1 MSHKT
6 LKMKSTLLILLTLTT
21 ISFGQTTI
29 NVYPDSLE
37 SNVGLKYTP
46 GVFYVPKTAEA
57 QADFLGNG
65 IYQNGIRTHIIESA
79 LNNTTNLT
87 DCIAFLDNVSGIL
100 QDLSNKTGKLVFIF
114 EKMPAWLSS
123 SSDGSPAQTPGWYV
137 LNTKPPAN
145 YANWDNMVTTITNRI
160 VNTYGI
166 SNAYFE
172 IWNEPDL
179 GSWTGTQTEFF
190 ELYQHTYDAIK
201 TGNMANRV
209 GGPATNHWAKNI
221 SYQQPYGYINDSI
234 GDLSLVGELLDST
247 AAWNK
252 PLDFVSWHNFHIQ
265 HETNKNAIA
274 YITQKC
280 ASLGVS
286 TPELMVSEWNTP
298 SQVRETPLQRSY
310 FVKSQIETAKT
321 SLESNMV
328 AAWQD
333 FEQSTNEFHNDY
345 GMLSWGSI
353 HKPAYKAMLLSNKLK
368 GTTLT
373 TSSTIAS
380 DHVATLHMDTL
391 SVLITNYAPPA
402 FIGAFDYLFFE
413 HQLNGEQVDAAG
425 YIDLAGGDITYLD
438 SIFQG
443 LITINSTDAIS
454 TAINNSIPVYN
465 HYQSIET
472 TNRDF
477 TISIPGISGTHT
489 GVSYEID
496 SEKNNSHFKYD
507 SLLTQG
513 YSQNAATAS
522 ISANQ
527 TLESSTVTLTN
538 GQMSFSMEPN
548 SIRLFQFVIPELV
561 SMHELEEEIE
571 LTVYP
576 NPVFKELTI
585 ESDEIIGS
593 VQLLSVTGEELSRFD
608 VESTVFKHDLSDLP
622 VGIYYFHFMDLAKT
636 VKVVHQ

>member
-1 MSHKT
+1 
-6 LKMKSTLLILLTLTT
+6 MKLFSLILLLLTT
-21 ISFGQTTI
+21 FAFGQTTI
-29 NVYPDSLE
+29 TVYPDTIE
-37 SNVGLKYTP
+37 STVGLKYTP

-65 IYQNGIRTHIIESA
+65 IHQNAIRTHIIESA
-79 LNNTTNLT
+79 LNNTTNLI
-87 DCIAFLDNVSGIL
+87 DCIAFLDGVSTIL
-100 QDLSNKTGKLVFIF
+100 QDLSNKTEKLVFIF

-123 SSDGSPAQTPGWYV
+123 STDGSPAQTPGWYV

-145 YANWDNMVTTITNRI
+145 YADWNNMVTTITNRI

-166 SNAYFE
+166 NNAYFE

-179 GSWTGTQTEFF
+179 GSWTGTQAEFF

-201 TGNMANRV
+201 SGNAANRV

-234 GDLSLVGELLDST
+234 GDLSLIGELLDST

-310 FVKSQIETAKT
+310 FIKSQIETAKT

-345 GMLSWGSI
+345 GMLSYGSI
-353 HKPAYKAMLLSNKLK
+353 HKPAYKVMLLSNKLN
-368 GTTLT
+368 GSILATN
-373 TSSTIAS
+373 SSIQS
-380 DHVATLHMDTL
+380 DRVATLSSDTL
-391 SVLITNYAPPA
+391 SVLVTNYAPPA

-413 HQLNGEQVDAAG
+413 HQLNSDELDAAG
-425 YIDLAGGDITYLD
+425 YIDMSTGNVTHLD

-443 LITINSTDAIS
+443 LITISSTDAIS
-454 TAINNSIPVYN
+454 TAINNSISIYT

-472 TNRDF
+472 SNRDF
-477 TISIPGISGTHT
+477 TIMIPGISGTHS
-489 GVSYEID
+489 GLSYVVD
-496 SEKNNSHFKYD
+496 SKENNAHFTYD
-507 SLLTQG
+507 SLLVQGVTQ
-513 YSQNAATAS
+513 NDAIATITADQS
-522 ISANQ
+522 
-527 TLESSTVTLTN
+527 LESSAITLNN
-538 GQMSFSMEPN
+538 GQISFSMEPN
-548 SIRLFQFVIPELV
+548 SVRLFQFIIPELV
-561 SMHELEEEIE
+561 SVNELEKEI
-571 LTVYP
+571 LLDVYP
-576 NPVFKELTI
+576 NPVSKELAVK
-585 ESDEIIGS
+585 SDQPIGK
-593 VQLLSVTGEELSRFD
+593 VQLLSVTGEKLNQ
-608 VESTVFKHDLSDLP
+608 VEVDETNYSTDMSTFPS
-622 VGIYYFHFMDLAKT
+622 GIYYLHFVDMNKT
-636 VKVVHQ
+636 VKVVHL

>member
-1 MSHKT
+1 
-6 LKMKSTLLILLTLTT
+6 MKSTLLILLILTT
-21 ISFGQTTI
+21 ISFGQTTL

-65 IYQNGIRTHIIESA
+65 IHQNAIRTHIIESA
-79 LNNTTNLT
+79 LNNTTNLI
-87 DCIAFLDNVSGIL
+87 DCIAFLDGVSTIL
-100 QDLSNKTGKLVFIF
+100 QDLSNKTEKLVFIF

-123 SSDGSPAQTPGWYV
+123 STDGSPAQTPGWYV

-145 YANWDNMVTTITNRI
+145 YADWNNMVTTITNRI

-166 SNAYFE
+166 NNAYFE

-179 GSWTGTQTEFF
+179 GSWTGTQAEFF

-201 TGNMANRV
+201 SGSAANPV

-221 SYQQPYGYINDSI
+221 SYQQPYGYINNSI
-234 GDLSLVGELLDST
+234 GDLSLIGELLDST

-274 YITQKC
+274 YIAQKC

-310 FVKSQIETAKT
+310 FIKSQIETAKT

-345 GMLSWGSI
+345 GMLSYGSI
-353 HKPAYKAMLLSNKLK
+353 HKPAYKVMLLSNKLN
-368 GTTLT
+368 GSILATN
-373 TSSTIAS
+373 SSIQS
-380 DHVATLHMDTL
+380 DRVATLSSDTL

-413 HQLNGEQVDAAG
+413 HQLNSDQLDAAG
-425 YIDLAGGDITYLD
+425 YIDMSTGNVTHLD

-443 LITINSTDAIS
+443 LITISSTDAIS
-454 TAINNSIPVYN
+454 TAINNSIPIYT

-472 TNRDF
+472 SDRDF
-477 TISIPGISGTHT
+477 IITIPGISGTHS
-489 GVSYEID
+489 GLSYVVD
-496 SEKNNSHFKYD
+496 SKENNTHFTYD
-507 SLLTQG
+507 SLLVQGLTQ
-513 YSQNAATAS
+513 NDAIANITADQS
-522 ISANQ
+522 
-527 TLESSTVTLTN
+527 LESSAITLNN
-538 GQMSFSMEPN
+538 GQISFSMEPN
-548 SIRLFQFVIPELV
+548 SVRLFQFIIPELV
-561 SMHELEEEIE
+561 SINELEKEI
-571 LTVYP
+571 LLDVYP
-576 NPVFKELTI
+576 NPVSKELAVK
-585 ESDEIIGS
+585 SDQPIGK
-593 VQLLSVTGEELSRFD
+593 VQLLSVTGEKLNQ
-608 VESTVFKHDLSDLP
+608 VEVDETNYSTDMSTFPS
-622 VGIYYFHFMDLAKT
+622 GIYYLHFVDLNKT
-636 VKVVHQ
+636 VKVVHL

>member
-1 MSHKT
+1 
-6 LKMKSTLLILLTLTT
+6 MKSTLLILLILTT
-21 ISFGQTTI
+21 ISFGQTTL

-65 IYQNGIRTHIIESA
+65 IHQNAIRTHIIESA
-79 LNNTTNLT
+79 LNNTTNLI
-87 DCIAFLDNVSGIL
+87 DCIAFLDGVSTIL
-100 QDLSNKTGKLVFIF
+100 QDLSNKTEKLVFIF

-123 SSDGSPAQTPGWYV
+123 STDGSPAQTPGWYV

-145 YANWDNMVTTITNRI
+145 YADWNNMVTTITNRI

-166 SNAYFE
+166 NNAYFE

-179 GSWTGTQTEFF
+179 GSWTGTQAEFF
-190 ELYQHTYDAIK
+190 ELYQHTYDAINS
-201 TGNMANRV
+201 GNAANRV

-234 GDLSLVGELLDST
+234 GDLSLIGELLDST

-345 GMLSWGSI
+345 GMLSYGSI
-353 HKPAYKAMLLSNKLK
+353 HKPAYKVMLLSNKLN
-368 GTTLT
+368 GSILATN
-373 TSSTIAS
+373 SSIQS
-380 DHVATLHMDTL
+380 DRVATLSSDTL

-413 HQLNGEQVDAAG
+413 HQLNSDELDAAG
-425 YIDLAGGDITYLD
+425 YIDMSTGNVTHLD

-443 LITINSTDAIS
+443 LITISSTDAIS
-454 TAINNSIPVYN
+454 TAINNSIPIYT

-472 TNRDF
+472 SDRDF
-477 TISIPGISGTHT
+477 TITIPGISGTHS
-489 GVSYEID
+489 GLSYVVD
-496 SEKNNSHFKYD
+496 SKENNAHFTYD
-507 SLLTQG
+507 SLLVQGLTQ
-513 YSQNAATAS
+513 NDAIANITAYQS
-522 ISANQ
+522 
-527 TLESSTVTLTN
+527 LESSAITLNN
-538 GQMSFSMEPN
+538 GQISFSMEPN
-548 SIRLFQFVIPELV
+548 SVRLFQFIIPELV
-561 SMHELEEEIE
+561 SVNELEKEI
-571 LTVYP
+571 LLDVYP
-576 NPVFKELTI
+576 NPVSKELAI
-585 ESDEIIGS
+585 KSDQPIGK
-593 VQLLSVTGEELSRFD
+593 VQLLSVTGEKLNQ
-608 VESTVFKHDLSDLP
+608 VEVDETNYSMDMLTFPS
-622 VGIYYFHFMDLAKT
+622 GIYYLHFVDLNKT
-636 VKVVHQ
+636 VKVVHL